1 MSSRNILLCLGST
14 LPKRICRGCQ
24 VPTCRSSQV
33 WGGGLGG
40 ESPPTPTKVHGRVKG
55 VASSVCSPPGERE
68 GCTEVG
74 EWRWAMI
81 LAHRSG
87 MQAGRMI
94 QTRTSKHRGPLKLL
108 DGALRL
114 WWDLVASPNKH
125 RTHKLPDGV
134 SPPGR
139 SSQTPHGYAAPSE
152 KHKETRWRRRS
163 PPLERLFTG
172 AGQARRAP
180 GVPRHRT
187 QWFSRGGA
195 IQAELRVRTLPWI
208 EGFTLAP
215 GNASN
220 QAVRIP
226 LQLTLVNGCALSQ
239 AVVADLGR

>member
-94 QTRTSKHRGPLKLL
+94 QTRTSKHRGPLELL

-134 SPPGR
+134 FLLRGGHHRLHMGMRPQVRNIRKPAGVDVPHHR
-139 SSQTPHGYAAPSE
+139 SGSLQ
-152 KHKETRWRRRS
+152 
-163 PPLERLFTG
+163 
-172 AGQARRAP
+172 GQARP
-180 GVPRHRT
+180 GGLLEYPVTGPSG
-187 QWFSRGGA
+187 F
-195 IQAELRVRTLPWI
+195 RV
-208 EGFTLAP
+208 EGQYKQSSVFGLSP
-215 GNASN
+215 G
-220 QAVRIP
+220 
-226 LQLTLVNGCALSQ
+226 
-239 AVVADLGR
+239 